1 MSDIFTM
8 IFVISGVLVIVLYLY
23 RSIAR
28 TKSSVRWLKGY
39 NLNST
44 VSGDT
49 LLELLNRVKYPQK
62 EEVTSDENGAI
73 TFKTKLFE
81 YPVKTSQDENG
92 NTVVEF
98 QVQWSKVRKY
108 KRKKVAMDLD
118 NVYQFLKQEIE
129 GTTSIDAMKQYEKN
143 VKLQKAINI
152 VSIALV
158 VSFLAIMIF
167 S

>member
-1 MSDIFTM
+1 
-8 IFVISGVLVIVLYLY
+8 
-23 RSIAR
+23 
-28 TKSSVRWLKGY
+28 
-39 NLNST
+39 
-44 VSGDT
+44 
-49 LLELLNRVKYPQK
+49 
-62 EEVTSDENGAI
+62 
-73 TFKTKLFE
+73 
-81 YPVKTSQDENG
+81 
-92 NTVVEF
+92 
-98 QVQWSKVRKY
+98 
-108 KRKKVAMDLD
+108 MDLD

>member
-1 MSDIFTM
+1 MSDILTL

-23 RSIAR
+23 RSISR
-28 TKSSVRWLKGY
+28 TKSSMRWLKGY
-39 NLNST
+39 NLNSK

-49 LLELLNRVKYPQK
+49 LLEILNRVKYPQK

-98 QVQWSKVRKY
+98 QVQWSNVWKY

-118 NVYQFLKQEIE
+118 NVYQFFKQEIE
-129 GTTSIDAMKQYEKN
+129 GTTSIDAMKHYEKN

-158 VSFLAIMIF
+158 ASFLGIIIF